1 MIIRRIRVI
10 GQTGITNYSDLV
22 VFLIQCILPS
32 KMRKKKISG
41 WCEFIGYI
49 GSISLKFR
57 NLRRIGEDEASLT
70 ASIEIAVARGIG
82 CGEEEE
88 KLRKLGEKKTMKRLS
103 TVQDLA
109 DGLMALADIRDGKGW
124 LSEHKISIF
133 TCFL

>member
-1 MIIRRIRVI
+1 M
-10 GQTGITNYSDLV
+10 G
-22 VFLIQCILPS
+22 
-32 KMRKKKISG
+32 KISG

-109 DGLMALADIRDGKGW
+109 DGLMALADIRDGKGRPKPQTMKRR
-124 LSEHKISIF
+124 LLIEAHCCFFKNKII
-133 TCFL
+133 LIIREGP